1 MWRLGSTIKPVT
13 EIPSKSLCTRELQLL
28 CTWVRHPLSPINGQK
43 LRVSS
48 TLIQNNNI
56 GPNIGDGLNFVACKQ
71 TLRPNIYKSERALYI
86 KKYIH
91 MRIQDFFWEWGC
103 QPFGENGGT
112 NILRSVEVKVLV
124 LPIHLSASSS
134 FLLQFEFGVNLVTG
148 TGLEVCLFMQ
158 SFRGKLRPVLVS
170 KSTLIYA
177 LDHC

>member
-1 MWRLGSTIKPVT
+1 M
-13 EIPSKSLCTRELQLL
+13 
-28 CTWVRHPLSPINGQK
+28 
-43 LRVSS
+43 SS

-112 NILRSVEVKVLV
+112 NILRSVEVTVLV

-134 FLLQFEFGVNLVTG
+134 ILLEFEFGVNLITDSG
-148 TGLEVCLFMQ
+148 PGVCLLKQNFG
-158 SFRGKLRPVLVS
+158 GKFRPVPVS
-170 KSTLIYA
+170 KPTTVCA
-177 LDHC
+177 LDHCRFTYRQRSETGTRPRNSFSN